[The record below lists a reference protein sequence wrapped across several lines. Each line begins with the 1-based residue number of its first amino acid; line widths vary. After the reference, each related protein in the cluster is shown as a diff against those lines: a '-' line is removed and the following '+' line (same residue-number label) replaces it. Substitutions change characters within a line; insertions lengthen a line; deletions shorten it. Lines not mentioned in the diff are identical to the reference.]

1 MTLSKEAIK
10 IMSEESNS
18 KIQLTELMSNSV
30 LGRVERMRINSL
42 CRFTNRQRGEHLSG
56 RGGSS
61 MEFSDYRDYSPG
73 DDLRFIDWNIFARL
87 QRPYMKLFRIE
98 EEMHLVLIID
108 ASNSMMFEGKLE
120 LAKSL
125 AAAYGVMG
133 LYGNERVSVY
143 IINENGQ
150 QMPIRF
156 PACAGR
162 GNMRKLFHFLENI
175 DGGGID
181 SIDAG
186 IDDVL
191 KFHKGKGMVVLL
203 SDFLTFG
210 DLKRG
215 MNALFSAGLEI
226 CAIQILAPSELNPD
240 LSDDSKFIDSETDL
254 NLDVTAGGDLLS
266 IYHEHKDNFIAEI
279 EEITRKRSGRFMSV
293 SSEMNLSE
301 LIFDNLLRN
310 GWVR

>member
-1 MTLSKEAIK
+1 
-10 IMSEESNS
+10 
-18 KIQLTELMSNSV
+18 
-30 LGRVERMRINSL
+30 
-42 CRFTNRQRGEHLSG
+42 
-56 RGGSS
+56 

-143 IINENGQ
+143 VINESGQ
-150 QMPIRF
+150 KMPTRF
-156 PACAGR
+156 PPCAGR
-162 GNMRKLFHFLENI
+162 GNMRKLFHFLENVE
-175 DGGGID
+175 GGGVSPID
-181 SIDAG
+181 KG

-191 KFHKGKGMVVLL
+191 KFHKGKGIAVLL

-210 DLKRG
+210 DIKRG

-226 CAIQILAPSELNPD
+226 CAIQVLSPAELNPD
-240 LSDDSKFIDSETDL
+240 LNDDSRFIDSETDL
-254 NLDVTAGGDLLS
+254 NLDITAGGDLLS
-266 IYHEHKDNFIAEI
+266 IYHEHKDDFINGL
-279 EEITRKRSGRFMSV
+279 EEITRQRSGRFTSV
-293 SSEMNLSE
+293 SSDIDLSE
-301 LIFDNLLRN
+301 LIFDNLLRH
-310 GWVR
+310 GWVK